1 MIDPLRMDLRS
12 LPLARRAV
20 LSAAA
25 GGLGS
30 LALGSLGLRAAMA
43 GAADASPAP
52 AAAAWP
58 GVIRPYHVPPKAKRV
73 IWLYMAGGMSH
84 LDTFD
89 HKPKLAEMNGQPMPE
104 SFTAGQQ
111 LAQLQGN
118 KLACMAPQHAFHRVG
133 QSGQEI
139 SEIFPEISARIADR
153 IAIVRSMH
161 TEAINH
167 DPAHTFMNTGSM
179 ISGRPAA
186 GSWLWYGLGTDAE
199 NLPGFV
205 VMVSTGGFGQS
216 QPIASRQ
223 WHSGLLPSRFQG
235 VEFRSKGDPVLY
247 VKSPAG
253 TTTGR
258 QRDVIDTISR
268 LDTLRGSVVG
278 DPEIAARL
286 AQYELAFQM
295 QASVPD
301 LVDLSDEPASTFDL
315 YGTKGGDGSFA
326 ANCLLARR
334 LAERGVRFIQLY
346 HRDWDHHGSVKDHV
360 KGTAAEVDRGAAALV
375 EDLARRGMLDD
386 TLVVFGTEF
395 GRTPMAQGN
404 GRDHHMKAFSVWLA
418 GGGIKG
424 GITYGATDDLGYG
437 IAENPVSVHDL
448 HATMLHLL
456 GIDHTKLTIRA
467 QGRDFRLTDVHG
479 HVVRDIIA

>member
-1 MIDPLRMDLRS
+1 MIDPTGMDLRS

-30 LALGSLGLRAAMA
+30 LALGSLDLRATMA
-43 GAADASPAP
+43 SAASPAP

-89 HKPKLAEMNGQPMPE
+89 HKPKLVEMNGQPMPE

-118 KLACMAPQHAFHRVG
+118 KLACMAPQHAFRRWG

-186 GSWLWYGLGTDAE
+186 GSWLWYGLGTPAE
-199 NLPGFV
+199 DLPGFV

-253 TTTGR
+253 TTAGR

-395 GRTPMAQGN
+395 GRTPMAQGD

-479 HVVRDIIA
+479 HVVNEIVA

>member
-1 MIDPLRMDLRS
+1 MQPTHHATMATS
-12 LPLARRAV
+12 LARRAF
-20 LSAAA
+20 LSRAA
-25 GGLGS
+25 GGIGGLAAGS
-30 LALGSLGLRAAMA
+30 LL
-43 GAADASPAP
+43 AADAL
-52 AAAAWP
+52 AAGLAGGGAAIAGWP
-58 GVIRPYHVPPKAKRV
+58 GVIRPFHVPPKAKRV
-73 IWLYMAGGMSH
+73 IWLYMAGGMTH

-89 HKPKLAEMNGQPMPE
+89 HKPKLAAMNGQPMPE
-104 SFTAGQQ
+104 SFTKGQQ
-111 LAQLQGN
+111 IAQLQGQAL
-118 KLACMAPQHAFHRVG
+118 KCFAPQHPFAKVG

-139 SEIFPEISARIADR
+139 STIFPEISARIADR
-153 IAIVRSMH
+153 IAIVRSLH

-386 TLVVFGTEF
+386 TRVVFGTEF

>member
-1 MIDPLRMDLRS
+1 MDLRS

-30 LALGSLGLRAAMA
+30 LALGSLGLGATMA
-43 GAADASPAP
+43 SAASPAP

-118 KLACMAPQHAFHRVG
+118 LLACMAPQHAFRRWG

-186 GSWLWYGLGTDAE
+186 GSWLWYGLGTPAE
-199 NLPGFV
+199 DLPGFV

-253 TTTGR
+253 TTAGR

-395 GRTPMAQGN
+395 GRTPMAQGD

-479 HVVRDIIA
+479 HVVRDIVA